1 MTKTLTILAALTIAV
16 MPHLLH
22 AQDALQ
28 ERDRIRAD
36 IADQLGLDFV
46 DTIPAAAN
54 IGLLAVDVQR
64 SFTDPDA
71 ALYVPGSETDIA
83 MVDSFVRTNMGRVT
97 NAWYTM
103 DTHPRYYVGSE
114 LYLVDGDGKPAPMF
128 VDIDPAQVLDGTY
141 TAANSHH
148 QDDATAYAECLQ
160 ANGLM
165 WNVWPDHGEQ
175 GTHEWSLHPVM
186 ETLFDDYTTHWSTR
200 TERAP
205 DPMIVYKASNPH
217 TEAFGAVAALCPSED
232 PATQTQNLWLDEIRA
247 HVAAGGVVVAFG
259 EAINFCVSGTLIP
272 LAEAGIPAEALILA
286 YDASS
291 PIPAFADRTVAALER
306 ARELGI
312 RFTQLET
319 LAVEGAWR
327 ETSIGQPLVNYSL
340 HHEH

>member
-1 MTKTLTILAALTIAV
+1 MTKTNTIIAALALSLMPV
-16 MPHLLH
+16 MAA

-28 ERDRIRAD
+28 ERDRVRTE
-36 IADQLGLDFV
+36 IAAQLRLDFV

-64 SFTDPDA
+64 SFTDPEA
-71 ALYVPGSETDIA
+71 ALYVPGSETDIDV
-83 MVDSFVRTNMGRVT
+83 VDGFVRAHMGRVT

-103 DTHPRYYVGSE
+103 DTHARYYVGSE
-114 LYLVDGDGKPAPMF
+114 LYLVDAEGAPAPMF
-128 VDIDPAQVLDGTY
+128 VDIDPATVLDGTY
-141 TAANSHH
+141 RAANPRH
-148 QDDATAYAECLQ
+148 QDKAEAYAECLQ
-160 ANGLM
+160 SNGLS

-175 GTHEWSLHPVM
+175 GTHEWSLHPVI

-200 TERAP
+200 TERSP

-217 TEAFGAVAALCPSED
+217 TEAFGAVAAICPNED
-232 PATQTQNLWLDEIRA
+232 PATQIQSIWIDEIRA
-247 HVAAGGVVVAFG
+247 HVEAGGVVIAFG

-291 PIPAFADRTVAALER
+291 PIPIFADRTVEALER

-312 RFTQLET
+312 RFTRLED
-319 LAVEGAWR
+319 LSVEGEWR
-327 ETSIGQPLVNYSL
+327 ETSTGQPEINYSL